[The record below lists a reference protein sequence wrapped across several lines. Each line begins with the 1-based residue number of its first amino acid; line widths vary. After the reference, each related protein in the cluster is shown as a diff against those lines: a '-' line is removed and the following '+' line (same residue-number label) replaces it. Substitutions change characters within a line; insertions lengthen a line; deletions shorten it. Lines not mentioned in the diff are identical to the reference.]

1 MRIYLNICVLRA
13 KRRAKER
20 EINTRLNKN
29 FKNYKATLSG

>member
-13 KRRAKER
+13 IRRAKER
-20 EINTRLNKN
+20 EINTSLNKN